1 MKHRRGVK
9 RGRKPDGGVTD
20 RVDRAEQIRRAHSV
34 VEHQKIRHGDE
45 RNGDVE
51 KRVPARDAAYEN
63 GEKKG
68 GVNAR
73 LFQIYCF
80 LHGIK

>member
-9 RGRKPDGGVTD
+9 RGHKPDGGVTD
-20 RVDRAEQIRRAHSV
+20 R